1 MFGPGGSFF
10 VGWGCFFC
18 RVFVKVLNLFFGGSW
33 TIMVTKQ
40 MMEIWGPF
48 GFVGG
53 LFPDR

>member
-10 VGWGCFFC
+10 VGWGVFFLSSFC
-18 RVFVKVLNLFFGGSW
+18 ESFEFIFGGSW

-48 GFVGG
+48 GFAGG
-53 LFPDR
+53 LFLDR